1 MRDDTRKGR
10 RRNLQDASDR
20 EGREDAA
27 TATAKATRIARP
39 SGQGRKSKA
48 YDAARSETESNIAT
62 ATKTATAEL
71 VSLDGAEVRYAEA
84 LSTYEALLDTEPPTD
99 KAGKAAHKA
108 ALAQAK
114 ERLELRR
121 RALYDTR
128 HTAATRASLS
138 MLLVKA
144 AKVGHDAKI
153 GDRVGRV
160 GVKGIERAAAD
171 MLGAGKAPM
180 AN

>member
-39 SGQGRKSKA
+39 AGHGRKSKA
-48 YDAARSETESNIAT
+48 YDAARAETEANIVT

-71 VSLDGAEVRYAEA
+71 VSLDAAEVRYAEA
-84 LSTYEALLDTEPPTD
+84 LTAYEALLDVDPPTD
-99 KAGKAAHKA
+99 KASKADQTA
-108 ALAQAK
+108 ALARAK

-128 HTAATRASLS
+128 HTAATRGALA
-138 MLLVKA
+138 MLLVKS
-144 AKVGHDAKI
+144 AKVGHDAKLN
-153 GDRVGRV
+153 DRVGRV

-171 MLGAGKAPM
+171 MLGASKAPM